1 MVKKKTKGQHRKAQL
16 QQQNQQQEQRNHH
29 KQAKK
34 KKKGKSKQNIGNQR
48 AGQQK
53 DKETKV
59 KIPKKIESLPPMQSS
74 TSSKG
79 KLRGI

>member
-29 KQAKK
+29 KQV

-53 DKETKV
+53 DKEIKV
-59 KIPKKIESLPPMQSS
+59 KIPKKIETKRCPYWL
-74 TSSKG
+74 
-79 KLRGI
+79 